1 VRVFI
6 LFMLLILKRVMACMY
21 ELLILIAIWMLVTWL
36 FVFAFG
42 DATSGEKRWLLQA
55 MLWLVT
61 GAYFVVCWVRTG
73 QTLAMQVWKMKVVQ
87 ANGQLLTYSQAIQRY
102 VLASILM
109 LAFGLDFIYMLF
121 NPKRL
126 FLHDRILNT
135 QYLLVSKSNG

>member
-1 VRVFI
+1 
-6 LFMLLILKRVMACMY
+6 MLLILKRVMACMY